1 MEKLIQEIMKE
12 FECSREVA
20 KEMAEMEIK
29 AKGLKRYE
37 QAEKPRKKVERERKV
52 DQDKKE
58 IIDELVACINRNIGK
73 VLEVKTETEI
83 KMVYNETEYTVKLI
97 KHRPKKQSAKGTLF
111 FYNFFQVRRQPLIC
125 RAASGTNFTKHP
137 AFQLFLCEK
146 QLKKFFIFFHKMLDF

>member
-1 MEKLIQEIMKE
+1 MKE

-37 QAEKPRKKVERERKV
+37 QSEKPRKKVERERKV

-58 IIDELVACINRNIGK
+58 IINELVACINRNIGK

-97 KHRPKKQSAKGTLF
+97 KHRPKK
-111 FYNFFQVRRQPLIC
+111 
-125 RAASGTNFTKHP
+125 
-137 AFQLFLCEK
+137 
-146 QLKKFFIFFHKMLDF
+146 

>member
-97 KHRPKKQSAKGTLF
+97 KHRPKK
-111 FYNFFQVRRQPLIC
+111 
-125 RAASGTNFTKHP
+125 
-137 AFQLFLCEK
+137 
-146 QLKKFFIFFHKMLDF
+146 